1 MTECV
6 TLLPYPRD
14 MSDGAMVQVE
24 AVEARYILVAVNA
37 ADAAHF
43 YRELSRH
50 LEASYDLDPREKFR
64 VYYSLDKFSI
74 QELDCVAEKLRRWIE
89 EWLDNN

>member
-6 TLLPYPRD
+6 TLMPYPGELPSG
-14 MSDGAMVQVE
+14 MTVQVE
-24 AVEARYILVAVNA
+24 AVEVRHILVAISHA
-37 ADAAHF
+37 KAAHF
-43 YRELSRH
+43 YTEFSRH
-50 LEASYDLDPREKFR
+50 LETSYDLDPREKFR

-74 QELDCVAEKLRRWIE
+74 QELDCVVEKLRRWIE